1 MWLLFALV
9 FVNQGG
15 VPIPVVP
22 SLLMAGA
29 LTGTGPMGL
38 VTTALEIVAA
48 SLAADLVWYGVGR
61 WRGRQARAL
70 VGRISGRTAA
80 RVELAERRFRA
91 HRIAFLL
98 GARFLPELNPL
109 AAGMAG
115 ATGMTLRRFVVIATT
130 SALVW
135 AAVWVGTGY
144 VLGPV
149 AAGIP
154 PVALLTTLGLVAIA
168 IGVASQIRSGSL
180 PPSPQPSPGV
190 QLERQADA
198 CPIEA
203 DDSGG

>member
-15 VPIPVVP
+15 VPIPAVP

-29 LTGTGPMGL
+29 RAGTGRMGL

-48 SLAADLVWYGVGR
+48 ALAADLVWYAVGR
-61 WRGRQARAL
+61 WRGPQARAL
-70 VGRISGRTAA
+70 VGRISGRAAA
-80 RVELAERRFRA
+80 RVELAERRFQA
-91 HRIAFLL
+91 HGIAFLL

-154 PVALLTTLGLVAIA
+154 PLALMTTLGLVAIA

-180 PPSPQPSPGV
+180 PPSPQPSAGV

-198 CPIEA
+198 CPIA
-203 DDSGG
+203 DA

>member
-1 MWLLFALV
+1 MWLLLAQV

-22 SLLMAGA
+22 SLLVAGA
-29 LTGTGPMGL
+29 RAGTGRLGL

-48 SLAADLVWYGVGR
+48 ALAADLVWYGVGR
-61 WRGRQARAL
+61 WRGPQARAL
-70 VGRISGRTAA
+70 VGRISGRAAA

-91 HRIAFLL
+91 HRVAFLL

-115 ATGMTLRRFVVIATT
+115 VTGMTLRRFVVIATT
-130 SALVW
+130 SALAW

-154 PVALLTTLGLVAIA
+154 PLALVTTLGLVAIA
-168 IGVASQIRSGSL
+168 IGAAGRIRSGRL
-180 PPSPQPSPGV
+180 RPSPQPSPEV
-190 QLERQADA
+190 QPERQVEAR
-198 CPIEA
+198 PIEA
-203 DDSGG
+203 DGCGG

>member
-15 VPIPVVP
+15 IPIPVVP

-29 LTGTGPMGL
+29 RTGTGPMGL

-180 PPSPQPSPGV
+180 LPSPQPSPGV

>member
-1 MWLLFALV
+1 MWLLLAQV

-22 SLLMAGA
+22 SLLVAGA
-29 LTGTGPMGL
+29 RAGTGRLGL

-48 SLAADLVWYGVGR
+48 ALAADLVWYSVGR
-61 WRGRQARAL
+61 WRGPQARAL
-70 VGRISGRTAA
+70 LGRISGRAAA
-80 RVELAERRFRA
+80 RVEFAERRFRA
-91 HRIAFLL
+91 HRVAFLL

-115 ATGMTLRRFVVIATT
+115 VTGMTLRRFVVIATT
-130 SALVW
+130 SALAW

-154 PVALLTTLGLVAIA
+154 PLALVTTLGLVAIA
-168 IGVASQIRSGSL
+168 IGAAGRIRSGRL
-180 PPSPQPSPGV
+180 RPSPQPSPEV
-190 QLERQADA
+190 QPERQVEAR
-198 CPIEA
+198 PIEA
-203 DDSGG
+203 DGCGG